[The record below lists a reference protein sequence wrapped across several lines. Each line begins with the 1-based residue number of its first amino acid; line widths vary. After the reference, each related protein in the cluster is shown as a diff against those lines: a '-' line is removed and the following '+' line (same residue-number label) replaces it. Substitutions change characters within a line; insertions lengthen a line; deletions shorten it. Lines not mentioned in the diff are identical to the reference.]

1 MEQYLDKVK
10 SLSYITNAEIIDNNI
25 IAYSEIE
32 QKQQAERNII
42 CDVYDAEFTKHINLI
57 IVK

>member
-10 SLSYITNAEIIDNNI
+10 SLSYISNAEIIDNNI

-32 QKQQAERNII
+32 QKQQAEWNII
-42 CDVYDAEFTKHINLI
+42 CDVYDSEYTKHINLI

>member
-1 MEQYLDKVK
+1 MKEYLDKVK
-10 SLSYITNAEIIDNNI
+10 SLSYISNAEIIDNNI

-32 QKQQAERNII
+32 QKQQVEWNVV
-42 CDVYDAEFTKHINLI
+42 CDIYDAEFTKYIKYI

>member
-1 MEQYLDKVK
+1 MKDYLDKVK
-10 SLSYITNAEIIDNNI
+10 SLSYISNAEIIDNNI

-32 QKQQAERNII
+32 QKQQIEWNII
-42 CDVYDAEFTKHINLI
+42 CDIYDAEFTKYINLI